1 MALRVGL
8 PSSTEQKIEK
18 FSQSAYQ
25 KDYNMFVV
33 ADIFLSYIINEYGKY
48 IVTIEGNIRYPPQA
62 CKSKLN
68 HYIKAS

>member
-1 MALRVGL
+1 
-8 PSSTEQKIEK
+8 
-18 FSQSAYQ
+18 
-25 KDYNMFVV
+25 V

-48 IVTIEGNIRYPPQA
+48 IVTTEGNIRYPPQA